1 MKYNIYAGL
10 SGGFG
15 GASYQGTLEAD
26 SISDAEDYAYQLAVE
41 EYESYAGM
49 YGLADYG
56 SLKED
61 YPIEE
66 DESEE
71 DYEDRISMLYEEE
84 METWLSYYAILEEDD
99 KEISEDEKIEL

>member
-10 SGGFG
+10 SGDFG
-15 GASYQGTLEAD
+15 GASYRGTLEVD
-26 SISDAEDYAYQLAVE
+26 DIRDAEDYAYELAVE
-41 EYESYAGM
+41 TYESYAGM
-49 YGLADYG
+49 HGLADYD

-71 DYEDRISMLYEEE
+71 DYENRIFMLYTEE
-84 METWLSYYAILEEDD
+84 METWLDYCAILEEDD
-99 KEISEDEKIEL
+99 KEIPEDEKIEL